1 MFRNIRLLEL
11 WGNSFTLRP
20 NTQFFFLQMLD
31 DKMLK
36 PNNENA

>member
-11 WGNSFTLRP
+11 WGNNFRVRP
-20 NTQFFFLQMLD
+20 NAQFFFLQMLD
-31 DKMLK
+31 GNMLK